1 MITKIVA
8 KLKTGKIKN
17 VVPFGSGNLPA
28 APYVVVKMESDGLG
42 RGRLVRIIAHMLPGQ
57 NTFLEDY
64 IFNDVSVLLEGFET
78 TSRHGNR
85 NVLETE
91 NEYTDIVANNDD
103 GTISMERRFIL
114 PSRIF

>member
-8 KLKTGKIKN
+8 QLKTGKIKN

-28 APYVVVKMESDGLG
+28 PPYAVVKMENDGLG
-42 RGRLVRIIAHMLPGQ
+42 RGRMVRIIGHMLPGQ
-57 NTFLEDY
+57 QTFLEDY
-64 IFNDVSVLLEGFET
+64 MFNDVSVLLDGLKMI
-78 TSRHGNR
+78 SRHGNR
-85 NVLETE
+85 NILETE